1 MLLGFLLSCLIQVLM
16 VQQLSSNCV
25 PSGSVPFF
33 PDRVLPDRVFHLF
46 FPYLTLLTKENRRYN
61 EDPYYLK

>member
-1 MLLGFLLSCLIQVLM
+1 M

-33 PDRVLPDRVFHLF
+33 PDRVLPDRVFHFF